1 MTNDNKNR
9 FGVLLAL
16 LLTVALAACDANPRK
31 EAESRGEAGS
41 APCLQKTPQGLC
53 IIELGV
59 SGAAPVRFETEADNL
74 QRLPDGSLHVA
85 NRLVLVMP
93 DVRWTLTEASVT
105 FKPAADGKGFDRIVG
120 EARIPF
126 DKLPILDKAKTGG
139 GVMAALG
146 YDLGSNLDQL
156 NAPLNPQTRYL
167 FFAFKESF
175 GVSFGFSDLGIPVR
189 GGESASQPFKFTP
202 LPEVKLVMVVD
213 AADPFFYVSAKGLS
227 PKKKKGKGK
236 QEEEEKKKKPSLTI
250 GGFGFSYH
258 NRIPESVETPD
269 FSKQMRG
276 TLVLEGSVPF
286 PPAPVISYS
295 GFYLVGQDARLQA
308 ISGDISLGF
317 PLKWLVSFSLSL
329 GDASAIAEVEGDRV
343 EILLAGRYQPDTS
356 WVPAVIPLFP
366 EQDVQMTVRLDSADR
381 DNNFV
386 HGRGSFA
393 LAGSAFAPQGLRFG
407 KVYSQQ
413 GDFRISYGTITMKGG
428 VDSDLAPFRFGAGTH
443 FDAVVA
449 AAKAD
454 NRLGIDGNILVGSF
468 DSQGQLTITPSAVTL
483 SAKINAG
490 SDWQMGLLGEL
501 RHDAKRGPMLSG
513 NFQVPAYLNDRIAT
527 EVTRRATA
535 TEQDLQRQI
544 GDLTRQLDQLTLDL
558 PGIRA
563 AAKQAAE
570 QTLWHMDT
578 GHDGALVNREIDKQC
593 GKVPLCPA
601 AAKKVYNGNNRVQQT
616 RQRLSALI
624 ATLRKNDDPSTRA
637 ALKSALRA
645 IIDGNPVRIEIPAVG
660 GFSLAYLDKA
670 RKARLQAAIDQIDK
684 LKTTGGKRVDAK
696 RQLDH
701 FAKGTL
707 SGLAR
712 QIEQGAN
719 PLKVKSLGFD
729 MPAEHDGA
737 VRLSLELAIVGRE
750 KPVTL
755 GVDFD
760 PKQPQRLPQE
770 IVGQLV
776 KL

>member
-1 MTNDNKNR
+1 MTNDKNNR
-9 FGVLLAL
+9 FIVLLAL
-16 LLTVALAACDANPRK
+16 YLTVALTACDANPSK
-31 EAESRGEAGS
+31 QAESRGGD
-41 APCLQKTPQGLC
+41 APALCLQKTLQGLC
-53 IIELGV
+53 IIELGG
-59 SGAAPVRFETEADNL
+59 SGAAPIRFETEPDNL
-74 QRLPDGSLHVA
+74 QRLPDGSLQVA
-85 NRLVLVMP
+85 NHLVLVMP
-93 DVRWTLTEASVT
+93 DVRWTLTEASIT
-105 FKPAADGKGFDRIVG
+105 FKPAADGRGFDRIVG

-213 AADPFFYVSAKGLS
+213 ASDPFFYVSAKGLS
-227 PKKKKGKGK
+227 PKRKKEKGK
-236 QEEEEKKKKPSLTI
+236 QEEEKKKKPSLKI

-258 NRIPESVETPD
+258 NRIPESVDTPD

-295 GFYLVGQDARLQA
+295 GFYLVGRDAKLQA

-317 PLKWLVSFSLSL
+317 PLKWLFSFSIHL
-329 GDASAIAEVEGDRV
+329 GDASAIAEVDGDRA

-366 EQDVQMTVRLDSADR
+366 EQDVQLTVRLDSADR
-381 DNNFV
+381 DNNYV

-413 GDFRISYGTITMKGG
+413 GDFRISYGTIEMKGG
-428 VDSDLAPFRFGAGTH
+428 VDSDLTPFRFGAGTH

-454 NRLGIDGNILVGSF
+454 NRLGIDGNILIGSF
-468 DSQGQLTITPSAVTL
+468 DSQGRLTITPSAVAL

-501 RHDAKRGPMLSG
+501 RNADKQGQMLAGS
-513 NFQVPAYLNDRIAT
+513 FQVPAYLNDRIAA
-527 EVTRRATA
+527 EVSRRAKA

-578 GHDGALVNREIDKQC
+578 GHDGAIVNRQIDKQC
-593 GKVPLCPA
+593 GKLPFCPA
-601 AAKKVYNGNNRVQQT
+601 TAKKVYNGDKRVQQT
-616 RQRLSALI
+616 KQRLNALI
-624 ATLRKNDDPSTRA
+624 ATLRKNDDPSTRT

-645 IIDGNPVRIEIPAVG
+645 IIDGNPVRIKIPAVG
-660 GFSLAYLDKA
+660 GFSLAYLDKP

-684 LKTTGGKRVDAK
+684 LKTTGGKQVDAE
-696 RQLDH
+696 RQLDD

-712 QIEQGAN
+712 QIEQGTN
-719 PLKVKSLGFD
+719 PVQVKSIAFD
-729 MPAEHDGA
+729 MPAEHAGP
-737 VRLSLELAIVGRE
+737 VRLTLELAIAGRE
-750 KPVTL
+750 KPATL